1 MGSQPRGISASRGAA
16 VLGLSEYQTP
26 FSVWQLLMEER
37 EPGWNAAHGYA
48 LPPEPDNAAIRWGT
62 AFEDAIVEL
71 AQRAQGRL
79 IVDREFFY
87 SVNAY
92 PDDPIFERRK
102 GYELANYITCH
113 IDGMYNPSIDK
124 DGNDVGYYSLHE
136 GKTTSSFAFNK
147 SWGTPGTDRVPQA
160 YQVQVQHQMLCT
172 GADEAIVS
180 VLIWPKTPDEWEAMG
195 WEIEGADDELEDYWL
210 RNREIFGIISKGSGL
225 IPPIFWANSLNQ
237 MGYFHQYPVKANP
250 EAQRLMVDVYSEF
263 WHNNVLAGKPPE
275 PRNYDDVK
283 RLFPEP
289 KSTIVVPDYI
299 ERKIAEYKGITEET
313 ANAKKR
319 KERLK
324 TIVTMYAAKNVGIV
338 DDESR
343 EAVIF
348 MNGRGDKI
356 ASWSKDK
363 NGKLTFRS

>member
-48 LPPEPDNAAIRWGT
+48 LPPEPDNAAIRFGT
-62 AFEDAIVEL
+62 AFEDAVVEL
-71 AQRAQGRL
+71 AERAQGKQ
-79 IVDREFFY
+79 IMDRELFY
-87 SVNAY
+87 SVNGH
-92 PDDPIFERRK
+92 PSDSFFERRK

-113 IDGMYNPSIDK
+113 IDGRYLIQDK
-124 DGNDVGYYSLHE
+124 HTLHE
-136 GKTTSSFAFNK
+136 GKTTSSFAFHK

-180 VLIWPKTPDEWEAMG
+180 VLVFPETPDKWEAMG
-195 WEIEGADDELEDYWL
+195 WTPIKSKDNFRWIIEYFGEHIKGFPLNIKPINWAAVLAD
-210 RNREIFGIISKGSGL
+210 
-225 IPPIFWANSLNQ
+225 
-237 MGYFHQYPVKANP
+237 MGYFHQYPVRANP
-250 EAQRLMVDVYSEF
+250 EAQRLMVEKYSEF

-275 PRNYDDVK
+275 PRSYEDVK

-289 KSTIVVPDYI
+289 KSTFVTNSDYI
-299 ERKIAEYKGITEET
+299 KRVAARYRGITEET
-313 ANAKKR
+313 ANAKKQ
-319 KERLK
+319 KERDK
-324 TIVTMYAAKNVGIV
+324 TILTKYMAMNMGSGVI
-338 DDESR
+338 DDESI
-343 EAVIF
+343 EAAILLDTEG
-348 MNGRGDKI
+348 NRLCL
-356 ASWSKDK
+356 WSKDK